1 MKPCAIVLLNF
12 NGEAVL
18 PSFLPSVVANS
29 QYDLWLIDNASTD
42 ESLAYVKEQFPSVSC
57 ISLTANHGFTGG
69 YNLGLAQLRDQ
80 YAQFILLN
88 TDVEV
93 APGWDLQ
100 LVDFLHRKEAYA
112 AVQPKILSWKD
123 KSRFDYAGAGGGFLD
138 ALGYPY
144 CRGRLWNHVEQDQGQ
159 YNDTCDVD
167 WASGA
172 CLAIRAA
179 DFYEQEGFDG
189 DFFAHMEEIDL
200 CWRLRRSGRKIG
212 YLGAVAVYHLGG
224 ATLDRGSS
232 KKLYLNIRN
241 SLSMLF
247 KNVGL
252 PRFVITILI
261 KGAMEGLAAL
271 NYLRKGEAAFAK
283 AILQGYS
290 DFFAS
295 QKKRIS
301 MQSGVREIPRAGPVK
316 FIFGHYLFRGIRKF
330 SDL

>member
-29 QYDLWLIDNASTD
+29 QYDIWLIDNASMD
-42 ESLAYVKEQFPSVSC
+42 GSLAYVKEKFPSVSL
-57 ISLTANHGFTGG
+57 IFLTANYGFTGG

-93 APGWDLQ
+93 TPGWDVQ
-100 LVDFLHRKEAYA
+100 LVEFLQRHEAYA
-112 AVQPKILSWKD
+112 AVQPKILSWTD

-138 ALGYPY
+138 GYGYPY

-172 CLAIRAA
+172 CLAMRAA
-179 DFYEQEGFDG
+179 DFYGQEGFDG
-189 DFFAHMEEIDL
+189 NFFAHMEEIDL
-200 CWRLRRSGRKIG
+200 CWRLRKSGRKIG
-212 YLGAVAVYHLGG
+212 YLGAVTVYHLGG

-241 SLSMLF
+241 SLSMLY

-252 PRFVITILI
+252 PRFVATVVI
-261 KGAMEGLAAL
+261 KGVMEGVAAL
-271 NYLRKGEAAFAK
+271 NYLRQGQAHLAK
-283 AILQGYS
+283 AILQGYR

-295 QKKRIS
+295 QKNKTPT
-301 MQSGVREIPRAGPVK
+301 QSAAAEIPSAGPVR
-316 FIFGHYLFRGIRKF
+316 FVFGHYLFRGVRKF
-330 SDL
+330 TDL